1 MSKKFRHLFMPLVT
15 LTACFIGTS
24 AFAAKAAVA
33 PSALPETSG
42 GSTTL
47 WQLVSGG
54 GINMIFLGILSVMA
68 LASIIYHFLNV
79 SIQKLTPVE
88 FTENLLFL
96 LEKKEYQ
103 KAVSV
108 CKQQDNMISAIAL
121 KGLSKIA
128 HGKAVIEGAVQYEGK
143 ARIERLWQNLNYLGD
158 MGVIA
163 PLLGLL
169 GTIIGMIDAFNY
181 FKLGTIHPMVLTSGL
196 AKAMVNTVFGL
207 IIAVPCLVFY
217 SYFRG
222 RISRIT
228 STAEAVAAEIVQLM
242 TR

>member
-1 MSKKFRHLFMPLVT
+1 MPLVT

-79 SIQKLTPVE
+79 SVQKLTPVE

-103 KAVSV
+103 KAVS
-108 CKQQDNMISAIAL
+108 
-121 KGLSKIA
+121 
-128 HGKAVIEGAVQYEGK
+128 
-143 ARIERLWQNLNYLGD
+143 
-158 MGVIA
+158 
-163 PLLGLL
+163 
-169 GTIIGMIDAFNY
+169 
-181 FKLGTIHPMVLTSGL
+181 
-196 AKAMVNTVFGL
+196 
-207 IIAVPCLVFY
+207 
-217 SYFRG
+217 
-222 RISRIT
+222 
-228 STAEAVAAEIVQLM
+228 
-242 TR
+242 